1 MINSRICGKSI
12 IYLKNIKEDIIK
24 MLEIRGT
31 CVNEI
36 SRVTGINRKI
46 IQEVKNG
53 RKMIRVSKIGK
64 MGQLGTVHNWD
75 LCICIYIVNIACWM
89 VLIE

>member
-46 IQEVKNG
+46 IQEVKMEEND
-53 RKMIRVSKIGK
+53 KSVPNWE
-64 MGQLGTVHNWD
+64 MGQLGTVPNWD

>member
-36 SRVTGINRKI
+36 SRVTGIIRKI
-46 IQEVKNG
+46 IQEVKME
-53 RKMIRVSKIGK
+53 KMIRVSQIGK
-64 MGQLGTVHNWD
+64 MGQLGTVPNWD
-75 LCICIYIVNIACWM
+75 LCICIYIVNIVCWM
-89 VLIE
+89 VLTE

>member
-1 MINSRICGKSI
+1 MINSRICWKSI

-24 MLEIRGT
+24 MLEIRET

-53 RKMIRVSKIGK
+53 RK
-64 MGQLGTVHNWD
+64 W
-75 LCICIYIVNIACWM
+75 
-89 VLIE
+89 

>member
-24 MLEIRGT
+24 MLEIRET

-53 RKMIRVSKIGK
+53 RKRKGCPK
-64 MGQLGTVHNWD
+64 LRKWD
-75 LCICIYIVNIACWM
+75 N
-89 VLIE
+89 

>member
-12 IYLKNIKEDIIK
+12 LYLKNIKEDIIK

-53 RKMIRVSKIGK
+53 RKR
-64 MGQLGTVHNWD
+64 
-75 LCICIYIVNIACWM
+75 
-89 VLIE
+89 

>member
-1 MINSRICGKSI
+1 MINSRICGKSNKN
-12 IYLKNIKEDIIK
+12 LKNIKEDIIK

-31 CVNEI
+31 CVNQI

-53 RKMIRVSKIGK
+53 RK
-64 MGQLGTVHNWD
+64 W
-75 LCICIYIVNIACWM
+75 
-89 VLIE
+89 

>member
-1 MINSRICGKSI
+1 MINSRICGK
-12 IYLKNIKEDIIK
+12 IK

-53 RKMIRVSKIGK
+53 RK
-64 MGQLGTVHNWD
+64 
-75 LCICIYIVNIACWM
+75 
-89 VLIE
+89 

>member
-53 RKMIRVSKIGK
+53 RKGF
-64 MGQLGTVHNWD
+64 
-75 LCICIYIVNIACWM
+75 AC
-89 VLIE
+89 